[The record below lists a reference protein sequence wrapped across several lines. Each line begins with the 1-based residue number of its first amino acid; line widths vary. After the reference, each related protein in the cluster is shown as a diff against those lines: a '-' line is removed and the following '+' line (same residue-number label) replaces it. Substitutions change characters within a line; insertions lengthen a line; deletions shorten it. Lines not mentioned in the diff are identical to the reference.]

1 MRIKDGKGKTTERI
15 YMISA
20 TVLTLGLLIYAVWL
34 VNNLVK
40 KSHDA
45 FSFSGAGGSNVPTF
59 DFAKYEKLMGPIDP
73 VATTTPAT
81 TTPTSATTT
90 KQ

>member
-1 MRIKDGKGKTTERI
+1 MRIKDGRGKTTERI

-34 VNNLVK
+34 VNDLVK

-45 FSFSGAGGSNVPTF
+45 FSFSGVGGGNVPTF
-59 DFAKYEKLMGPIDP
+59 DFAKYEQLMGPINP
-73 VATTTPAT
+73 ASTTPAT
-81 TTPTSATTT
+81 TTATSTNATTT
-90 KQ
+90 N